1 MIRSIAL
8 LLPCLVALLA
18 ASRAAADFD
27 SALRAYN
34 ELYDYHRAY
43 DEFVV
48 EARKGHA
55 AAQFYLGEICEGG
68 VGRPVDY
75 AAAYHWYRTAA
86 LQGYGPAQLRLA
98 SLYRDGRGTKR
109 NLALAFQWQR
119 KAAEHGVVVAQ
130 YRLGHHYAEGIG
142 TRRDPVLAYMW
153 WTVAAWRGDPDAM
166 PARERLAT
174 GMPASQVAE
183 GEWLARQWEENHQT
197 PQAE

>member
-8 LLPCLVALLA
+8 LLPCLAALLGA
-18 ASRAAADFD
+18 PRAAADFD

-43 DEFVV
+43 DEFLV
-48 EARKGHA
+48 EALKGHA

-68 VGRPVDY
+68 VGRPIDY
-75 AAAYHWYRTAA
+75 AAAYRWYRAAA

-98 SLYRDGRGTKR
+98 KLYLDGRGTKR
-109 NLALAFQWQR
+109 NDALAFRWQR
-119 KAAEHGVVVAQ
+119 QAAEQGVVVAQ

-166 PARERLAT
+166 PARSRLAT
-174 GMPASQVAE
+174 GMSASEVAE
-183 GEWLARQWEENHQT
+183 GEWLARQWEEKHQT
-197 PQAE
+197 PPAE